1 MQHPKSPS
9 RHLRRPLQWITAA
22 AVALLLASPAA
33 AYTIYLKSGKT
44 IQAKGKYTVRDGK
57 ALITLPSGTQS
68 SFNASEIDVERTEAA
83 NKSDYGGNAV
93 ILDPGTTEPAQ
104 RQAAANQQKRLS
116 DMIANRQ
123 AARELPGPGRE
134 KAATPD
140 AARSAAKT
148 RAGYSDLTAIGRRP
162 FPQADVLAELQQ
174 FFHGQGIDDVEI
186 YSGTRPDRPLVEVTT
201 PSEGSVFRTLGIAS
215 NALLHVRDRFPNG
228 KVTAFELL
236 MTTPQ
241 RERAGQFV
249 LTPEMASDL
258 VAKKIEVPAF
268 FVQNVQF

>member
-1 MQHPKSPS
+1 MQYPKSPS
-9 RHLRRPLQWITAA
+9 RPWRQSLRWTAA
-22 AVALLLASPAA
+22 AAFSLLLASPLA
-33 AYTIYLKSGKT
+33 AYTIYLKNGKT
-44 IQAKGKYTVRDGK
+44 IQSKGKYTVKDGK
-57 ALITLPSGTQS
+57 AYIVLPSGTQS
-68 SFNASEIDVERTEAA
+68 FINASEIDVPRTDAA

-93 ILDPGTTEPAQ
+93 ILDSTPPTEAPA
-104 RQAAANQQKRLS
+104 ASNPQKRLS
-116 DMIANRQ
+116 DMIASRQ

-134 KAATPD
+134 TAPSPD

-148 RAGYSDLTAIGRRP
+148 RAGYSDLATLGRRP
-162 FPQADVLAELQQ
+162 FAQADVLAELQQ

-201 PSEGSVFRTLGIAS
+201 PSEGSVFRTLSIAA
-215 NALLHVRDRFPNG
+215 NALLHIRDRFPGG
-228 KVTAFELL
+228 KVTAVELL
-236 MTTPQ
+236 MATPQ